1 MRIFSVLLASCVAR
15 NKRVPDQHWK
25 TQAGA
30 CDDLGSEV
38 AKAGLNGK
46 GTVFKIFERKC
57 LPRICNSEAIYN

>member
-1 MRIFSVLLASCVAR
+1 MRIFSVLLISCVAR
-15 NKRVPDQHWK
+15 KRDQHWK
-25 TQAGA
+25 THAGA

-57 LPRICNSEAIYN
+57 LPRICNFQAIYK

>member
-15 NKRVPDQHWK
+15 KREGEQHWK

-46 GTVFKIFERKC
+46 GTVFQIFERKC
-57 LPRICNSEAIYN
+57 LPRICNFQAIYN